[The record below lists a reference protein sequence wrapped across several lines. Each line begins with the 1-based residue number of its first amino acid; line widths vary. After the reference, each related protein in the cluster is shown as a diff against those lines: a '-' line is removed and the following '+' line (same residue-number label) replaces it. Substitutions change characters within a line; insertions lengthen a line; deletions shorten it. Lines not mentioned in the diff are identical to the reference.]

1 MAETRDPCTLPKDM
15 RCCAGG
21 IGYAYVCHGCGWMAA
36 EQERRHALPLVKDE
50 DGLRRR
56 HVGNGN
62 QPEEQKI
69 DGLMACRFAMRRQ
82 ERKRLC
88 ILRTVVCKR
97 PCAGTFKKE
106 QGMTFQSKSKEKF
119 MTPTAVRIRIT
130 KPVELL
136 PELRPTVGAV
146 YDAERWPSYTSP
158 VGGYV
163 IVVGGKRIN
172 IRRNE
177 CIEV

>member
-1 MAETRDPCTLPKDM
+1 
-15 RCCAGG
+15 
-21 IGYAYVCHGCGWMAA
+21 
-36 EQERRHALPLVKDE
+36 
-50 DGLRRR
+50 
-56 HVGNGN
+56 
-62 QPEEQKI
+62 
-69 DGLMACRFAMRRQ
+69 
-82 ERKRLC
+82 
-88 ILRTVVCKR
+88 
-97 PCAGTFKKE
+97 
-106 QGMTFQSKSKEKF
+106 MTFQRKTAERF
-119 MTPTAVRIRIT
+119 LTPTAVRIRIT

-136 PELRPTVGAV
+136 PEFRPTVGAV